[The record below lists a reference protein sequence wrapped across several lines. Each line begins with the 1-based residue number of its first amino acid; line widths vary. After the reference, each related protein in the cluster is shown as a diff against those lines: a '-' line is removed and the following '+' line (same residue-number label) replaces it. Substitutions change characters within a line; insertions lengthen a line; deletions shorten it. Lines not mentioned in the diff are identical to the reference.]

1 MGSNVYGAMKYFILL
16 LLFCSILEA
25 QTFNK
30 YVILDVSSTKNEA
43 KKMFDDI
50 NTYIG
55 TQEKLQAYLSKHK
68 IGLTSRKVSP
78 YVFYILGPLTN
89 MRNQHELYYFLHKK
103 FPNMFSVNN
112 MVTYTTNMLVKKKSS
127 VPIINVEKEKLPEKR
142 SIANT
147 HKTEN
152 TYIVFF
158 STLWKNLQSEWI
170 GLLVLAFVGFMLILR
185 SAKQISK
192 IKHLQQEVEA
202 YQQTMS
208 TKVQSMGEMYE

>member
-1 MGSNVYGAMKYFILL
+1 MKYFILL
-16 LLFCSILEA
+16 LCFYSIVEA

-30 YVILDVSSTKNEA
+30 YLILDVSSTKSEA

-68 IGLTSRKVSP
+68 IHVTSRKVSP
-78 YVFYILGPLTN
+78 YIFYTLGPLDK
-89 MRNQHELYYFLHKK
+89 MSNQHELYYFLHKK

-112 MVTYTTNMLVKKKSS
+112 IAMHTTSTLVKKKSS
-127 VPIINVEKEKLPEKR
+127 VPIINVEKLPEKR
-142 SIANT
+142 SIVNA

-152 TYIVFF
+152 TYITFF

-170 GLLVLAFVGFMLILR
+170 GLLVLAFVGFVLILR

-192 IKHLQQEVEA
+192 IKHLQQEVEE
-202 YQQTMS
+202 YQQNMN
-208 TKVQSMGEMYE
+208 TKV